1 MHWLISTQ
9 VLARGGRETYDQIL
23 ALREARPL
31 NEEKKSC
38 LVGLGAAPTPA
49 LRTAAL
55 DLALSDAVKLQ
66 DFFYVAL
73 STHGASAAGSD
84 LCGNQAVS

>member
-1 MHWLISTQ
+1 M
-9 VLARGGRETYDQIL
+9 LARGGRETFDQL
-23 ALREARPL
+23 LELREARAL

-73 STHGASAAGSD
+73 STHSASAAGGD

>member
-1 MHWLISTQ
+1 MMSRRWQWGARNLISTQ
-9 VLARGGRETYDQIL
+9 
-23 ALREARPL
+23 
-31 NEEKKSC
+31 
-38 LVGLGAAPTPA
+38 VGLGAAPTPA

-73 STHGASAAGSD
+73 STHGASAAGRD
-84 LCGNQAVS
+84 ATWAHFTEKLDA